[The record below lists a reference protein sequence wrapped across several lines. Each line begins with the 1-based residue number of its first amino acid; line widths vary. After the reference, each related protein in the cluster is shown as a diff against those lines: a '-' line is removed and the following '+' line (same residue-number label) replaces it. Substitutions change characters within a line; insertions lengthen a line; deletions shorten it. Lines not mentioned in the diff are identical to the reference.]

1 MIITDVFQSEKGNEV
16 TIKTEMG
23 DKYIITLSDAK
34 ELGIFGLSDDEFPIE
49 FDDEEYILLLCEKLK
64 AIKYCLYLLSFSDKS
79 KMQLFLKL
87 REKQYSATAIDLA
100 LEVLERG
107 GVLDD
112 KEACL
117 KKAQYLANTKFFG
130 PHRIKA
136 YLLSKG
142 YSSDGANF
150 AAFESEIDYESAL
163 LSLIQKL
170 SGSKEPHFEDSLQL
184 SKFKAKLARY
194 GYDLYLINKLLSDFF
209 D

>member
-1 MIITDVFQSEKGNEV
+1 MIITDVFQSDKGNEV
-16 TIKTEMG
+16 TIKTETG
-23 DKYIITLSDAK
+23 DKYTITLSDAK

-79 KMQLFLKL
+79 KTQLFLKL
-87 REKQYSATAIDLA
+87 REKQYSAQAIDLA
-100 LEVLERG
+100 LQVLERG

-112 KEACL
+112 KEVCI

-142 YSSDGANF
+142 YSAESCNF

-163 LSLIQKL
+163 LSLIHKL
-170 SGSKEPHFEDSLQL
+170 SGSEKPVFEDEREF
-184 SKFKAKLARY
+184 SKFKAKLIRY
-194 GYDLYLINKLLSDFF
+194 GYDLYLVNKYL
-209 D
+209 